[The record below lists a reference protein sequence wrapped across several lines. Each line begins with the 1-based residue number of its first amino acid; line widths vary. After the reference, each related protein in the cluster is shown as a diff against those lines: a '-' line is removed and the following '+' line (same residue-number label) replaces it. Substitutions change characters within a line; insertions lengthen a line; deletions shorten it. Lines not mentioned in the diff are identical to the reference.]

1 MTPHESA
8 LGGGDE
14 RDYNPIG
21 INVKGYPA
29 LILRSIAKRCVSK
42 DGAAPW
48 FETRLR
54 RSSP

>member
-1 MTPHESA
+1 MKLLPHPEI
-8 LGGGDE
+8 LNLPYPEEPE
-14 RDYNPIG
+14 RSEG
-21 INVKGYPA
+21 
-29 LILRSIAKRCVSK
+29 VSK